1 MARRDDSKEV
11 RDALID
17 CSSYMDDDS
26 DEGMLMKLLSFQR
39 ATRSFQEYCR
49 TENKCKNDIQLALTR
64 IDASTD
70 YIVVWLHDREPL
82 DGHIRHDA
90 EKKLRLVFINTQFFT
105 NMDTCLCYLK
115 QLDVDSVHLIFI
127 SSCFYDG
134 RVSKF

>member
-70 YIVVWLHDREPL
+70 YIVVWLHDGEPL
-82 DGHIRHDA
+82 DDHIRHDA

-105 NMDTCLCYLK
+105 SMDTCLCYLK

-127 SSCFYDG
+127 SSYFYDG